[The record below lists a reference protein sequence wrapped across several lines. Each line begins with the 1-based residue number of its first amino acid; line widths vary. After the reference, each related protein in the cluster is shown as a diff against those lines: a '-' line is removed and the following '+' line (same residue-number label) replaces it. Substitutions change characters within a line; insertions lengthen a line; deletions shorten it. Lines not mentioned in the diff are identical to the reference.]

1 MRSGV
6 ESSPERQA
14 DGVERV
20 HVWAVLLVQAEAYEL
35 QRGALLAQHEVAVCA
50 GGRRGELEHRREV
63 VGQLVDLPRNCVG
76 MSERDPHG
84 YYYEKQD
91 AEEQDQD
98 RAGAARRGARGSR
111 VGDRARRG
119 PPRPCRR
126 SWSMRLSTA
135 LLAAGG
141 SVQALGVP
149 SDRRISNE
157 VIDELLAGASTE
169 EEIAGP
175 GGLLA
180 ELTKRLVER
189 AMEVELTDHVGYEPH
204 LEPPG
209 GAENTRNGTTPK
221 TLITEHGK
229 VPIDAPRD
237 RDGSFEPKI
246 VRKRQR
252 RFVGFD
258 EKILALY
265 SRGLS
270 TRDIEAHLE
279 EIYGVKV
286 GRDLISRVTDAV
298 MDDVREWG
306 KRPLEDIYP
315 IVFLDCMV
323 LKIREGGTVQRRALY
338 LALGVTL
345 DGDRDVLGMWFQET
359 EGAKFWMQVL
369 TDLKQRGVRDILI
382 ACVDGL
388 TGFPEAI
395 EAIFPKTTVQTCIV
409 HLIRNSLK
417 YVPRR
422 EREQVARDL
431 KPIYTAKDADQ
442 AHAELEAFDEKW
454 GARFPVITQ
463 AWLNAWEHVIPFLA
477 FPDEVRRVIYTTNAI
492 EALNRQLRK
501 AIKTKG
507 SFPNE
512 DAARKLVYLA
522 LQNAVPQW
530 TRTRNWTTALLA
542 FKIHFGDRVPDTAN

>member
-1 MRSGV
+1 MPTTTEKFFESAIDPQPYGAGGEPLGEPPAPPSRPGKRRSGLG
-6 ESSPERQA
+6 ERLI
-14 DGVERV
+14 DD
-20 HVWAVLLVQAEAYEL
+20 AV
-35 QRGALLAQHEVAVCA
+35 
-50 GGRRGELEHRREV
+50 
-63 VGQLVDLPRNCVG
+63 
-76 MSERDPHG
+76 
-84 YYYEKQD
+84 
-91 AEEQDQD
+91 
-98 RAGAARRGARGSR
+98 
-111 VGDRARRG
+111 DRARLRSMVK
-119 PPRPCRR
+119 RPD
-126 SWSMRLSTA
+126 
-135 LLAAGG
+135 GE
-141 SVQALGVP
+141 
-149 SDRRISNE
+149 RIPDE
-157 VIDELLAGASTE
+157 VIDGLLAGASTE

-180 ELTKRLVER
+180 ELTRRLVER

-209 GAENTRNGTTPK
+209 GGGNTRNGKTPK

-229 VPIDAPRD
+229 VAIDAPRD
-237 RDGSFEPKI
+237 RDGSFEPQI

-258 EKILALY
+258 DKILALY

-270 TRDIEAHLE
+270 TRDISAHLG
-279 EIYGVKV
+279 EIYGVEV

-369 TDLKQRGVRDILI
+369 SDLKQRGVRDILI
-382 ACVDGL
+382 CCVDGL
-388 TGFPEAI
+388 TGFPDAI

-431 KPIYTAKDADQ
+431 KPIYTAIDADQ
-442 AHAELEAFDEKW
+442 AQAELEAFDEKW
-454 GARFPVITQ
+454 GKRFPVITQ

-522 LQNAVPQW
+522 LHNAVPQW
-530 TRTRNWTTALLA
+530 TRARNWTTALLA

>member
-1 MRSGV
+1 LGRDREVGALELGIAPGLPGDDRS
-6 ESSPERQA
+6 EL
-14 DGVERV
+14 VER
-20 HVWAVLLVQAEAYEL
+20 AEI
-35 QRGALLAQHEVAVCA
+35 GA
-50 GGRRGELEHRREV
+50 
-63 VGQLVDLPRNCVG
+63 GQP
-76 MSERDPHG
+76 
-84 YYYEKQD
+84 
-91 AEEQDQD
+91 
-98 RAGAARRGARGSR
+98 RRGAPVADPPALPGGVVDDALER
-111 VGDRARRG
+111 VADRRRL
-119 PPRPCRR
+119 R
-126 SWSMRLSTA
+126 
-135 LLAAGG
+135 
-141 SVQALGVP
+141 QALGMP
-149 SDRRISNE
+149 SDKRIST
-157 VIDELLAGASTE
+157 VLLDELLAGASTE

-204 LEPPG
+204 CEPPG

-229 VPIDAPRD
+229 VALDAPRD

-258 EKILALY
+258 DKILALY

-270 TRDIEAHLE
+270 VRDIRAHLQ
-279 EIYGVKV
+279 EIYGVEV
-286 GRDLISRVTDAV
+286 GLDLISRVTDAV
-298 MDDVREWG
+298 MDDVRDWA

-369 TDLKQRGVRDILI
+369 TDLKTRGVRDILI

-395 EAIFPKTTVQTCIV
+395 EAIFPNTTVQTCIV
-409 HLIRNSLK
+409 HLIRSSLR

-442 AHAELEAFDEKW
+442 AQAELETFDEKW

-507 SFPNE
+507 SFPTE
-512 DAARKLVYLA
+512 DAARKLVYLS

-530 TRTRNWTTALLA
+530 TRTRNWTVALLA

>member
-1 MRSGV
+1 MPTTTRSRT
-6 ESSPERQA
+6 P
-14 DGVERV
+14 
-20 HVWAVLLVQAEAYEL
+20 
-35 QRGALLAQHEVAVCA
+35 
-50 GGRRGELEHRREV
+50 
-63 VGQLVDLPRNCVG
+63 
-76 MSERDPHG
+76 
-84 YYYEKQD
+84 
-91 AEEQDQD
+91 EEQDRVGAGPRFEALGLGIAPGLPGDD
-98 RAGAARRGARGSR
+98 RSELVERAEIGAGQPRRGAPAVDPPTLSPDL
-111 VGDRARRG
+111 VDEAVDRAAGRR
-119 PPRPCRR
+119 
-126 SWSMRLSTA
+126 RLR
-135 LLAAGG
+135 
-141 SVQALGVP
+141 QALGMP
-149 SDRRISNE
+149 SDRRISDE

-209 GAENTRNGTTPK
+209 GAGNQRNGTTPK

-229 VPIDAPRD
+229 VAIDAPRD

-258 EKILALY
+258 DKILALY

-298 MDDVREWG
+298 MDDVRDWA

-369 TDLKQRGVRDILI
+369 TELKQRGVARHPDLLRRR
-382 ACVDGL
+382 ADRLPRGDRGDL
-388 TGFPEAI
+388 PEDDR
-395 EAIFPKTTVQTCIV
+395 PNM
-409 HLIRNSLK
+409 HRS
-417 YVPRR
+417 P
-422 EREQVARDL
+422 
-431 KPIYTAKDADQ
+431 DQ
-442 AHAELEAFDEKW
+442 GES
-454 GARFPVITQ
+454 
-463 AWLNAWEHVIPFLA
+463 
-477 FPDEVRRVIYTTNAI
+477 
-492 EALNRQLRK
+492 ALR
-501 AIKTKG
+501 A
-507 SFPNE
+507 
-512 DAARKLVYLA
+512 AARA
-522 LQNAVPQW
+522 
-530 TRTRNWTTALLA
+530 
-542 FKIHFGDRVPDTAN
+542 

>member
-1 MRSGV
+1 
-6 ESSPERQA
+6 
-14 DGVERV
+14 
-20 HVWAVLLVQAEAYEL
+20 L
-35 QRGALLAQHEVAVCA
+35 
-50 GGRRGELEHRREV
+50 
-63 VGQLVDLPRNCVG
+63 
-76 MSERDPHG
+76 ERDPELEALG
-84 YYYEKQD
+84 LGIAPGLPGDDRSERER
-91 AEEQDQD
+91 AEIG
-98 RAGAARRGARGSR
+98 AGQPRRGASAADPPGVSR
-111 VGDRARRG
+111 ELVDQAVGR
-119 PPRPCRR
+119 
-126 SWSMRLSTA
+126 
-135 LLAAGG
+135 AAGRRRLR
-141 SVQALGVP
+141 QALGVP
-149 SDRRISNE
+149 SDRAISDE

-180 ELTKRLVER
+180 QLTKRLVER

-204 LEPPG
+204 QEPPG
-209 GAENTRNGTTPK
+209 GAANQRNGTTPK

-229 VPIDAPRD
+229 VGIDAPRD

-246 VRKRQR
+246 VKKRQR

-258 EKILALY
+258 DKILALY

-270 TRDIEAHLE
+270 VRDIRAHLR
-279 EIYGVKV
+279 EIYGVEV
-286 GRDLISRVTDAV
+286 SLDLISRVTDAV
-298 MDDVREWG
+298 MDDVRAWA

-323 LKIREGGTVQRRALY
+323 LKIREGGSVQRRALY

-345 DGDRDVLGMWFQET
+345 EGDRDVLGMWFQET

-369 TDLKQRGVRDILI
+369 NDLKTRGVRDILI
-382 ACVDGL
+382 CCVDGL

-395 EAIFPKTTVQTCIV
+395 EAIFPKTTVQTCLV
-409 HLIRNSLK
+409 HLIRSSLR

-442 AHAELEAFDEKW
+442 AQAELEAFDEKW
-454 GARFPVITQ
+454 GQRFPVITQ

-507 SFPNE
+507 SFPTE

-530 TRTRNWTTALLA
+530 TKTRNWTTALLA